1 MKTISSLS
9 TLALSSMVVVGLLS
23 LLNIPQEVQGFL
35 PTSHTVQSAKLQ
47 TSSLSS
53 ASVVSNS
60 LIRPSGP
67 RSLSII
73 MGASGNKKKGS
84 ENKSPPKIKHY
95 ENDEIEEI
103 LVQHPDHPSNTLKLN
118 IETSVSMNGKKYVIG
133 VPADT
138 PIAVTDDEEFGIE
151 LDDPI
156 MQEIL
161 PLVEAKFQ
169 EMGHELQRTPAVL
182 TLKGDVKLYD
192 EDSLEDPSENG
203 ESEENQEEENM
214 DDLDGELI
222 IDTVPIF
229 EFEHNGTKYTV
240 VQYIDILPLV
250 AQEGAMG
257 AWKLMNAEEGDKVFD
272 VVYEHDLEDMIAE
285 AQNEELQNA

>member
-1 MKTISSLS
+1 MKSFSSS
-9 TLALSSMVVVGLLS
+9 FFALALALAVSA
-23 LLNIPQEVQGFL
+23 PADAFL
-35 PTSHTVQSAKLQ
+35 PTPTVNTKLQ
-47 TSSLSS
+47 TSLSSSSLLSSSLSK
-53 ASVVSNS
+53 
-60 LIRPSGP
+60 PSGP
-67 RSLSII
+67 RSLSV
-73 MGASGNKKKGS
+73 MMKATKKNSKQEKKHES
-84 ENKSPPKIKHY
+84 PKIKHY

-103 LVQHPDHPSNTLKLN
+103 IVQHPEHPANTLKLN
-118 IETSVSMNGKKYVIG
+118 IETSVVMKGRKYVIG
-133 VPADT
+133 VPADS

-156 MQEIL
+156 MEEIL
-161 PLVEAKFQ
+161 PIVEGKFQ
-169 EMGHELQRTPAVL
+169 ELGHEVQRTPAVL

-192 EDSLEDPSENG
+192 EDSLEENG
-203 ESEENQEEENM
+203 NEGEEKEEGEKDLPGEDDM

-229 EFEHNGTKYTV
+229 DFEHKGTKYTV

-257 AWKLMNAEEGDKVFD
+257 SWKLMNAEEGDKVFD
-272 VVYEHDLEDMIAE
+272 VVYEHDLEDMMTE

>member
-1 MKTISSLS
+1 MKCFTSALS
-9 TLALSSMVVVGLLS
+9 TFVLTFACLS
-23 LLNIPQEVQGFL
+23 LNFFVEGFL
-35 PTSHTVQSAKLQ
+35 PTSTVHNKLQ
-47 TSSLSS
+47 TSLSYASSSLL
-53 ASVVSNS
+53 SNT
-60 LIRPSGP
+60 LTRPSGP
-67 RSLSII
+67 KSLSII
-73 MGASGNKKKGS
+73 MKAGKGNNKS
-84 ENKSPPKIKHY
+84 QKSPPKIKHY

-103 LVQHPDHPSNTLKLN
+103 IVQHPDHPSNTLKLN
-118 IETSVSMNGKKYVIG
+118 IETSVGMNGKKYVIG

-151 LDDPI
+151 LDDAI
-156 MQEIL
+156 MEEIL
-161 PLVEAKFQ
+161 PIVEAKFQ

-192 EDSLEDPSENG
+192 EDALEEPSEDEDG
-203 ESEENQEEENM
+203 IDQDDENM

-229 EFEHNGTKYTV
+229 NFEHNGTKYTV
-240 VQYIDILPLV
+240 VQYIDILHLV

-257 AWKLMNAEEGDKVFD
+257 AWKLLNAEEGDKVFD
-272 VVYEHDLEDMIAE
+272 VVYEHDLEDMITE